1 MKAMTVPVVNQPT
14 VVTGDNPHYRV
25 NCLVFHQTQSSLTVY
40 LGARIDA
47 CIICIS
53 SQIYFGGSYKMS
65 INNINNSGDGNIFNQ
80 NIGGESI
87 YDLFDIDDLA
97 YEWCHR
103 KKVVTKTRKSRVKV
117 QF

>member
-1 MKAMTVPVVNQPT
+1 
-14 VVTGDNPHYRV
+14 
-25 NCLVFHQTQSSLTVY
+25 
-40 LGARIDA
+40 
-47 CIICIS
+47 
-53 SQIYFGGSYKMS
+53 MS

-80 NIGGESI
+80 NIGDKSI

-103 KKVVTKTRKSRVKV
+103 KMLSPRLVNHGLKV